1 MQWNNTIYDL
11 LYIMWVIKIK
21 LFTMYTYIIYIHQL
35 YVCSP
40 FHFHFQFYGHFFI
53 NFHSFEVLGFVN
65 FFSLFAVANII
76 VTVWDVKNEKEGEKI
91 LPPLELVITMKVHF
105 SKLKLTYMRKR
116 FLFPL
121 LLLFLCVCVSVYD
134 CLGKFRIIW
143 QPILSFQFIC
153 MHVDIDED
161 M

>member
-1 MQWNNTIYDL
+1 MFCI
-11 LYIMWVIKIK
+11 IKIK

-53 NFHSFEVLGFVN
+53 NFHSFELLGFVN

-76 VTVWDVKNEKEGEKI
+76 VAVWDVKNEKEGEKI

-116 FLFPL
+116 FLSPIAL
-121 LLLFLCVCVSVYD
+121 AVSVCVCV
-134 CLGKFRIIW
+134 CLSMIVW
-143 QPILSFQFIC
+143 VNLESFDSQFF
-153 MHVDIDED
+153 HFN
-161 M
+161 